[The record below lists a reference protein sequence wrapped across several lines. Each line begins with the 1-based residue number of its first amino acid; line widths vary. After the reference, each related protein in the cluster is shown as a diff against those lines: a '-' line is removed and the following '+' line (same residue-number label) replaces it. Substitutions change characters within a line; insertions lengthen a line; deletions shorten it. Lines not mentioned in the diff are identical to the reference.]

1 MGRRGVASSVTG
13 DQVMAR
19 GGRTY
24 DQVVLERVAVLLMG
38 ATFALIS
45 GCGNSQDD
53 QAPASCLVGNEAYL
67 KALERA
73 PAPVLLGSTTP
84 ISDCLV
90 PQQQAGQLASIG
102 QEMIVA
108 ATKLNAEARRDPG
121 GPASVQLGY
130 LIGAVSKGADS
141 IHTELVRRL
150 NSSARFSE
158 TGGALPAS
166 FERAFGRGY
175 AAGQRSG

>member
-1 MGRRGVASSVTG
+1 MGRMGVASSVTG

-121 GPASVQLGY
+121 GPASLQLGY

-141 IHTELVRRL
+141 IHTDLVRRL

>member
-1 MGRRGVASSVTG
+1 
-13 DQVMAR
+13 MAH

-24 DQVVLERVAVLLMG
+24 DQWVLKRVA
-38 ATFALIS
+38 AALITAAIALIA

-53 QAPASCLVGNEAYL
+53 QAPAACLVGNEAYL
-67 KALERA
+67 NALEKA
-73 PAPVLLGSTTP
+73 PAPVLLAGTTP

-90 PQQQAGQLASIG
+90 PEQEGGQLASIG

-108 ATKLNAEARRDPG
+108 ATKLNAQSRQDPS
-121 GPASVQLGY
+121 GPSSVQLGY
-130 LIGAVSKGADS
+130 LIGAVSKGADP
-141 IHTELVRRL
+141 IHTDLVRRL
-150 NSSARFSE
+150 NASARFSQ
-158 TGGALPAS
+158 TGAALPAS

>member
-130 LIGAVSKGADS
+130 LIGAVSRGADS

>member
-1 MGRRGVASSVTG
+1 MRKRVAAALG
-13 DQVMAR
+13 A
-19 GGRTY
+19 
-24 DQVVLERVAVLLMG
+24 VAVLLI
-38 ATFALIS
+38 A

-53 QAPASCLVGNEAYL
+53 QAPGACLVGNEAYL
-67 KALERA
+67 KALQRA
-73 PAPVLLGSTTP
+73 PAPVLLGSTTK

-90 PQQQAGQLASIG
+90 PQQEAGQLASIG

-108 ATKLNAEARRDPG
+108 ATKLNAEVRRDPG
-121 GPASVQLGY
+121 GPASVELGY

-141 IHTELVRRL
+141 IHTDLVRRL

-158 TGGALPAS
+158 TGGTLPAS

-175 AAGQRSG
+175 AAGRSSG

>member
-1 MGRRGVASSVTG
+1 MGRMGVASSVTG

-24 DQVVLERVAVLLMG
+24 DQGMLKRVAVAVA
-38 ATFALIS
+38 ATATVLIV
-45 GCGNSQDD
+45 GCGNDQDD
-53 QAPASCLVGNEAYL
+53 QARAVCLVGNETYL

-90 PQQQAGQLASIG
+90 PEQEAGQLATIG
-102 QEMIVA
+102 GEMIVA
-108 ATKLNAEARRDPG
+108 ATKLNGEARRDPG
-121 GPASVQLGY
+121 GPASVELGY
-130 LIGAVSKGADS
+130 LIGAVSKGADP
-141 IHTELVRRL
+141 IHTDLVRRL

-158 TGGALPAS
+158 SGGALPAS

-175 AAGQRSG
+175 TAGRQSG

>member
-67 KALERA
+67 KALESA

>member
-1 MGRRGVASSVTG
+1 
-13 DQVMAR
+13 MAR
-19 GGRTY
+19 GGRAY
-24 DQVVLERVAVLLMG
+24 DQGVLKRGAAVLLTG
-38 ATFALIS
+38 AILSIA
-45 GCGNSQDD
+45 GCGSSQDD
-53 QAPASCLVGNEAYL
+53 QAPAVCLVGNEAYL

-90 PQQQAGQLASIG
+90 PQQEAGQLASIG

-121 GPASVQLGY
+121 GPASVELGY
-130 LIGAVSKGADS
+130 LIGAVSKGADP
-141 IHTELVRRL
+141 IHTDLVRRL
-150 NSSARFSE
+150 NASARFSE
-158 TGGALPAS
+158 TGGSLPAS

-175 AAGQRSG
+175 AAGRSSG

>member
-1 MGRRGVASSVTG
+1 M
-13 DQVMAR
+13 
-19 GGRTY
+19 
-24 DQVVLERVAVLLMG
+24 LNRVAAALLTG
-38 ATFALIS
+38 ALFLIA
-45 GCGNSQDD
+45 GCGSSQDD
-53 QAPASCLVGNEAYL
+53 QAPASCLVGNEGYL
-67 KALERA
+67 RALQRA

-90 PQQQAGQLASIG
+90 PQQEGGELANIG

-108 ATKLNAEARRDPG
+108 ATKLNAEARRDPA

-130 LIGAVSKGADS
+130 LIGAVSKGADP
-141 IHTELVRRL
+141 IHTDLVRRL

-158 TGGALPAS
+158 TGGTLPAS

-175 AAGQRSG
+175 AAGRQSG

>member
-1 MGRRGVASSVTG
+1 
-13 DQVMAR
+13 
-19 GGRTY
+19 
-24 DQVVLERVAVLLMG
+24 VVLERVAVLLMG

-121 GPASVQLGY
+121 GPASLQLGY

-141 IHTELVRRL
+141 IHTDLVRRL

>member
-1 MGRRGVASSVTG
+1 
-13 DQVMAR
+13 MAR

-24 DQVVLERVAVLLMG
+24 DQVVLERVAVLLVG
-38 ATFALIS
+38 ATFVLIS

-141 IHTELVRRL
+141 IHTDLVRRL

>member
-1 MGRRGVASSVTG
+1 
-13 DQVMAR
+13 MAR

-73 PAPVLLGSTTP
+73 PAPVMLGSTTP

>member
-1 MGRRGVASSVTG
+1 MRKRVAAALG
-13 DQVMAR
+13 A
-19 GGRTY
+19 
-24 DQVVLERVAVLLMG
+24 VAVLLI
-38 ATFALIS
+38 A

-53 QAPASCLVGNEAYL
+53 QAPGACLVGNEAYL
-67 KALERA
+67 KALQRA
-73 PAPVLLGSTTP
+73 PAPVLLGSTTK

-90 PQQQAGQLASIG
+90 PQQEAGQLASIG

-121 GPASVQLGY
+121 GPASVELGY

-141 IHTELVRRL
+141 IHTDLVRRL

-158 TGGALPAS
+158 TGGTLPAS

-175 AAGQRSG
+175 AAGRSSG

>member
-121 GPASVQLGY
+121 GPASLQLGY

-141 IHTELVRRL
+141 IHTDLVRRL

>member
-1 MGRRGVASSVTG
+1 
-13 DQVMAR
+13 MAR

-24 DQVVLERVAVLLMG
+24 DQRVFKRVAVALLAG
-38 ATFALIS
+38 AMLLIA

-90 PQQQAGQLASIG
+90 PEQDAGELASIG

-108 ATKLNAEARRDPG
+108 ATKLNAESRRDPTG
-121 GPASVQLGY
+121 QAPVELGY
-130 LIGAVSKGADS
+130 LLGAISKGADP
-141 IHTELVRRL
+141 IHTDLVRRI
-150 NSSARFSE
+150 NSAARFSE
-158 TGGALPAS
+158 SGGTLPAS

-175 AAGQRSG
+175 AAGRTSG